1 MSNKEN
7 SKIES
12 VESFTSNQE
21 IIDYFENE
29 DWDVDYLES
38 LLTLDLLKN
47 KEFQRF
53 VVSKG
58 GENLAAF
65 DYMHVE
71 LDIFMLAHDS
81 LEYQTDRDIVLWNL
95 SSEFINDEFVSEFN
109 FFGSSIYQIIDKA
122 DNQNLQNNS
131 IKTLVEIFI
140 NEVNENTMERNLC
153 TYGNDDSY
161 YHWVE
166 CLTWKSFSNLIGKES
181 LLNNQ
186 DIVSLLFELKAV
198 LQEHFIMLKQENI
211 LDILSAPHFEETPQ
225 DIMDDWLNG
234 LEKIINEYG

>member
-65 DYMHVE
+65 DYMHV
-71 LDIFMLAHDS
+71 
-81 LEYQTDRDIVLWNL
+81 
-95 SSEFINDEFVSEFN
+95 
-109 FFGSSIYQIIDKA
+109 
-122 DNQNLQNNS
+122 
-131 IKTLVEIFI
+131 
-140 NEVNENTMERNLC
+140 
-153 TYGNDDSY
+153 
-161 YHWVE
+161 
-166 CLTWKSFSNLIGKES
+166 
-181 LLNNQ
+181 
-186 DIVSLLFELKAV
+186 
-198 LQEHFIMLKQENI
+198 
-211 LDILSAPHFEETPQ
+211 
-225 DIMDDWLNG
+225 
-234 LEKIINEYG
+234 

>member
-58 GENLAAF
+58 GE
-65 DYMHVE
+65 
-71 LDIFMLAHDS
+71 
-81 LEYQTDRDIVLWNL
+81 T
-95 SSEFINDEFVSEFN
+95 
-109 FFGSSIYQIIDKA
+109 
-122 DNQNLQNNS
+122 
-131 IKTLVEIFI
+131 
-140 NEVNENTMERNLC
+140 
-153 TYGNDDSY
+153 
-161 YHWVE
+161 
-166 CLTWKSFSNLIGKES
+166 
-181 LLNNQ
+181 
-186 DIVSLLFELKAV
+186 
-198 LQEHFIMLKQENI
+198 
-211 LDILSAPHFEETPQ
+211 
-225 DIMDDWLNG
+225 
-234 LEKIINEYG
+234 